1 MEIPNSWNDILVDQY
16 IELRELNLELPYFDL
31 MLETISIVTDTDI
44 DELEELSFTELIDI
58 EKKLTW
64 LTSEPSKN
72 ITKQIGNKKFIGFD
86 NLTLGEFID
95 LNHYFSANFVTN
107 LPTICGILYRQQKKN
122 EWNELIT
129 EPYDYDP
136 RNRADLFTEVG
147 IVQVYGIIGTFLEYK
162 SNFEE
167 TYSTLFKPDLSDE
180 DIDDLDEET
189 KKDIEEEERLDTFS
203 WERLIYS
210 ICQDFNTTPE
220 QTLNMSVIFVFNML
234 SMKKALNI

>member
-1 MEIPNSWNDILVDQY
+1 
-16 IELRELNLELPYFDL
+16 

-95 LNHYFSANFVTN
+95 LNHYFSENFVTN
-107 LPTICGILYRQQKKN
+107 LPTICGILYRQQKTN

-129 EPYDYDP
+129 EPYEYDP

>member
-1 MEIPNSWNDILVDQY
+1 
-16 IELRELNLELPYFDL
+16 

-72 ITKQIGNKKFIGFD
+72 ITKQIGNKRFIGFD

-95 LNHYFSANFVTN
+95 LNHYFSENFVTN
-107 LPTICGILYRQQKKN
+107 LPTICGILYRQQKTN

-203 WERLIYS
+203 WERLIYT